1 MRPAACAPRRNN
13 STELGLI
20 MITELVGG
28 GVKIK
33 IKIKTE
39 IAITIKIRESR
50 RHPRENCTQL
60 SGQNPK
66 QPLQPPCLRP
76 LVQLSLLPLL
86 PFPPQTRPDRPLQ
99 RDRRRHPRRV
109 TSALNHAAN
118 ATGQRHATCRAGKLE
133 RVVTHGS
140 VTKSARAVGS
150 ARLAGLEQHFTQGV
164 SVRNQISSPAI

>member
-13 STELGLI
+13 STELELI

-86 PFPPQTRPDRPLQ
+86 PSL
-99 RDRRRHPRRV
+99 RRLGRTGLCSGIGDGIRVGLHPR
-109 TSALNHAAN
+109 
-118 ATGQRHATCRAGKLE
+118 
-133 RVVTHGS
+133 
-140 VTKSARAVGS
+140 
-150 ARLAGLEQHFTQGV
+150 
-164 SVRNQISSPAI
+164 